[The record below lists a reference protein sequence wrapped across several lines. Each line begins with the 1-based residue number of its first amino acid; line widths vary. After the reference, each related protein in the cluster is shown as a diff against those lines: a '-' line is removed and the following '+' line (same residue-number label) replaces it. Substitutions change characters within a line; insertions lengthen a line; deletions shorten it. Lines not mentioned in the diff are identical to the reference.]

1 MRANEAIAAFDDDS
15 IGCLRNY
22 LSLVCQGNALAKTF
36 DIGTKMS
43 DQRGNYGSGQQRNQN
58 ATPNGSY
65 ANYQNNNAQG
75 SGEYGSRNYGSANN
89 RYAEQGYVN
98 RNNYAGADNQGG
110 YGRGYNNNQG
120 ANRGYGYQGGP
131 GNYQNQHQGYTAN
144 QGHGFSQ
151 NQGQGFNQNQGFAPN
166 QEQTIQV
173 PWDKYELKKRSDHGP
188 VCNVML
194 TIGSWITFARN
205 FVFNII
211 FLLLMFFVFGGYM
224 AVQSLKENG
233 ISFSSTTAD
242 QISAIA
248 DKAEVLYFDLNG
260 PISEMPFS
268 SSQIDV
274 LQRELESALYGKMSH
289 ELVAIEKALELS
301 ANDSTI
307 KKVIIS
313 VDGMNPVSLSVAE
326 RIGSAMELAKAKD
339 KHAEGSDFSREV
351 VVVGTSISQSAYAI
365 AAHADKIVMDS
376 LGEVDLRGISM
387 TSLYFKDM
395 LEKAQITPYIFRAGH
410 FKSAVEPFML
420 NAMSPDVRREYQAI
434 AFKSWDIYK
443 KSIGARSKIAV
454 KSREILPEANIYAQW
469 IRRYGGDRAQLQL
482 AQGLVDEIMP
492 LNLYYEELSEQVN
505 ADYDRPY
512 RPAIITYQDYLMRY
526 HALTSGKKAGA
537 LSQIEVRPA
546 AIIGSMNSI
555 MANSTSVS
563 PLSSAA
569 ATLSKSTYVAS
580 SASAITNAASA
591 DVVGA
596 ATSVASADAV
606 GAATSVAD
614 AGSAAKLQANGYN
627 YTANGTDRSYDR
639 GAEDNRT
646 SLQFSDIEAISE
658 AKRQIER
665 RLKEGKKA
673 SSNTVAV
680 IYGIGEITD
689 YPERPSDFAYDNIA
703 PQIEEAMMNDNIAAV
718 VLYLNSPGG
727 SVIASEK
734 IRRSLEALQ
743 KYTVKPIIVSM
754 NGTAASGAY
763 WIGSQAEKIFAT
775 QSTIT
780 GSIGVFGLSFGAH
793 RLLNKYGAYQD
804 GVATNELAQAPIA
817 KEMPYSQQ
825 MMYNL
830 AVEKTYKDFVELVAK
845 NRGLKANTYEIFA
858 EGQIFLAEEAQTLG
872 LVDEVGNLSDA
883 IAYAAKQAGIDPNR
897 LRVRHMSPASQN
909 ELGGFESLLF
919 GLSNA
924 YLPPEFTEA
933 VLKLRQNSKMLKKDG
948 SNNLMAISPI
958 TDPKL

>member
-1 MRANEAIAAFDDDS
+1 
-15 IGCLRNY
+15 
-22 LSLVCQGNALAKTF
+22 
-36 DIGTKMS
+36 MS

-89 RYAEQGYVN
+89 RYAEQGYAN

-120 ANRGYGYQGGP
+120 ANRGYGYQGGH
-131 GNYQNQHQGYTAN
+131 GNYQNQNQGYTAN
-144 QGHGFSQ
+144 QGHGFSP

-242 QISAIA
+242 QINAIA

-339 KHAEGSDFSREV
+339 KRAEGSDFSREV
-351 VVVGTSISQSAYAI
+351 VVVGTTISQSAYAI

-454 KSREILPEANIYAQW
+454 KSREILPEANVYAQW

-512 RPAIITYQDYLMRY
+512 RPAIITYQDYLMRH

-546 AIIGSMNSI
+546 AIIGSMNAI

-569 ATLSKSTYVAS
+569 ATLSKSTDVAS
-580 SASAITNAASA
+580 AASAITSAASA
-591 DVVGA
+591 DTVGA
-596 ATSVASADAV
+596 ATSVTNAVATAVASAEAV
-606 GAATSVAD
+606 GSGSVAD

-658 AKRQIER
+658 AKHQIER

-933 VLKLRQNSKMLKKDG
+933 MLKLRQNTKLLKKDG

>member
-1 MRANEAIAAFDDDS
+1 MRANEAIAALDDDS

-58 ATPNGSY
+58 ATTNGSY

-120 ANRGYGYQGGP
+120 ASRGYGYQGGP
-131 GNYQNQHQGYTAN
+131 GNYQNQNQGYTAN
-144 QGHGFSQ
+144 QGHGFSP

-166 QEQTIQV
+166 QEQNIQV

-242 QISAIA
+242 QINAIA

-339 KHAEGSDFSREV
+339 KRAEGSDFSREV
-351 VVVGTSISQSAYAI
+351 VVVGTAISQSAYAI

-387 TSLYFKDM
+387 TSLYFKDL

-420 NAMSPDVRREYQAI
+420 NAMSPDVRSEYQAI

-454 KSREILPEANIYAQW
+454 KSREILPEANVYAQW

-482 AQGLVDEIMP
+482 AQGLVDEIKP

-512 RPAIITYQDYLMRY
+512 RPAIITYQDYLMRH

-546 AIIGSMNSI
+546 AIISSMKSI

-569 ATLSKSTYVAS
+569 ATLSKSTDVAS
-580 SASAITNAASA
+580 AASAITSAASA
-591 DVVGA
+591 N
-596 ATSVASADAV
+596 TV

-665 RLKEGKKA
+665 RLKEGKKP

-933 VLKLRQNSKMLKKDG
+933 MLMLRQNSKMLKKDG

>member
-1 MRANEAIAAFDDDS
+1 MPILWAA
-15 IGCLRNY
+15 G
-22 LSLVCQGNALAKTF
+22 
-36 DIGTKMS
+36 
-43 DQRGNYGSGQQRNQN
+43 
-58 ATPNGSY
+58 
-65 ANYQNNNAQG
+65 
-75 SGEYGSRNYGSANN
+75 
-89 RYAEQGYVN
+89 
-98 RNNYAGADNQGG
+98 
-110 YGRGYNNNQG
+110 
-120 ANRGYGYQGGP
+120 
-131 GNYQNQHQGYTAN
+131 
-144 QGHGFSQ
+144 
-151 NQGQGFNQNQGFAPN
+151 
-166 QEQTIQV
+166 
-173 PWDKYELKKRSDHGP
+173 
-188 VCNVML
+188 
-194 TIGSWITFARN
+194 
-205 FVFNII
+205 
-211 FLLLMFFVFGGYM
+211 
-224 AVQSLKENG
+224 
-233 ISFSSTTAD
+233 
-242 QISAIA
+242 
-248 DKAEVLYFDLNG
+248 
-260 PISEMPFS
+260 
-268 SSQIDV
+268 
-274 LQRELESALYGKMSH
+274 
-289 ELVAIEKALELS
+289 
-301 ANDSTI
+301 
-307 KKVIIS
+307 
-313 VDGMNPVSLSVAE
+313 
-326 RIGSAMELAKAKD
+326 
-339 KHAEGSDFSREV
+339 
-351 VVVGTSISQSAYAI
+351 
-365 AAHADKIVMDS
+365 
-376 LGEVDLRGISM
+376 
-387 TSLYFKDM
+387 
-395 LEKAQITPYIFRAGH
+395 
-410 FKSAVEPFML
+410 
-420 NAMSPDVRREYQAI
+420 
-434 AFKSWDIYK
+434 
-443 KSIGARSKIAV
+443 
-454 KSREILPEANIYAQW
+454 
-469 IRRYGGDRAQLQL
+469 
-482 AQGLVDEIMP
+482 
-492 LNLYYEELSEQVN
+492 
-505 ADYDRPY
+505 
-512 RPAIITYQDYLMRY
+512 
-526 HALTSGKKAGA
+526 
-537 LSQIEVRPA
+537 
-546 AIIGSMNSI
+546 
-555 MANSTSVS
+555 
-563 PLSSAA
+563 
-569 ATLSKSTYVAS
+569 
-580 SASAITNAASA
+580 
-591 DVVGA
+591 
-596 ATSVASADAV
+596 
-606 GAATSVAD
+606 SVAD

-933 VLKLRQNSKMLKKDG
+933 MLKLRQNSKMLKKDG

>member
-1 MRANEAIAAFDDDS
+1 MVIKVVPS
-15 IGCLRNY
+15 
-22 LSLVCQGNALAKTF
+22 
-36 DIGTKMS
+36 
-43 DQRGNYGSGQQRNQN
+43 
-58 ATPNGSY
+58 
-65 ANYQNNNAQG
+65 
-75 SGEYGSRNYGSANN
+75 
-89 RYAEQGYVN
+89 
-98 RNNYAGADNQGG
+98 
-110 YGRGYNNNQG
+110 
-120 ANRGYGYQGGP
+120 
-131 GNYQNQHQGYTAN
+131 NYQNQNQGYTAK
-144 QGHGFSQ
+144 QGHGFSP

-242 QISAIA
+242 QINAIA

-339 KHAEGSDFSREV
+339 KRAEGSDFSREV
-351 VVVGTSISQSAYAI
+351 VVVGTAISQSAYAI

-512 RPAIITYQDYLMRY
+512 RPAIITYQDYLMRH

-555 MANSTSVS
+555 MANSTSLS

-569 ATLSKSTYVAS
+569 ATLSKSTDVAS
-580 SASAITNAASA
+580 AASAITSAASA
-591 DVVGA
+591 VSG
-596 ATSVASADAV
+596 ASADAV
-606 GAATSVAD
+606 GSGSVAD
-614 AGSAAKLQANGYN
+614 AGSATKLQANGYN

-883 IAYAAKQAGIDPNR
+883 IAYAAKQAGIDSNR

-933 VLKLRQNSKMLKKDG
+933 MLKLRQNSKMLKKDG

>member
-1 MRANEAIAAFDDDS
+1 
-15 IGCLRNY
+15 
-22 LSLVCQGNALAKTF
+22 
-36 DIGTKMS
+36 MS

-89 RYAEQGYVN
+89 RYAEQGYAN

-242 QISAIA
+242 QINAIA

-339 KHAEGSDFSREV
+339 KRAEGSDFSREV
-351 VVVGTSISQSAYAI
+351 VVVGTTISQSAYAI

-512 RPAIITYQDYLMRY
+512 RPAIITYQDYLMRH
-526 HALTSGKKAGA
+526 HALTSDKKAGA

-555 MANSTSVS
+555 MANSTSLS

-569 ATLSKSTYVAS
+569 ATLSKSTDVAS
-580 SASAITNAASA
+580 AARAISGAASA
-591 DVVGA
+591 DTVGASVASTNTVGA
-596 ATSVASADAV
+596 ATSVTNAVATAVASADAV
-606 GAATSVAD
+606 GAGSVAD
-614 AGSAAKLQANGYN
+614 AGGAAKLQANGYN

-639 GAEDNRT
+639 GADNNRT
-646 SLQFSDIEAISE
+646 PLQFSDIEAISE

-933 VLKLRQNSKMLKKDG
+933 MLKLRQNSKMLKKDG

>member
-1 MRANEAIAAFDDDS
+1 
-15 IGCLRNY
+15 
-22 LSLVCQGNALAKTF
+22 
-36 DIGTKMS
+36 MS

-89 RYAEQGYVN
+89 RYADQGYVN

-131 GNYQNQHQGYTAN
+131 GNYQNQNQGYTAN
-144 QGHGFSQ
+144 QGHGFSP

-242 QISAIA
+242 QINAIA

-313 VDGMNPVSLSVAE
+313 VDGMNLVSLSVAE

-339 KHAEGSDFSREV
+339 KRAEGSDFSREV
-351 VVVGTSISQSAYAI
+351 VVVGTAISQSAYAI

-454 KSREILPEANIYAQW
+454 KSREILPEANVYAQW

-512 RPAIITYQDYLMRY
+512 RPAIITYQDYLMRH

-569 ATLSKSTYVAS
+569 ATLSKST
-580 SASAITNAASA
+580 
-591 DVVGA
+591 D
-596 ATSVASADAV
+596 
-606 GAATSVAD
+606 
-614 AGSAAKLQANGYN
+614 AAKQQANGYN

-646 SLQFSDIEAISE
+646 PLQFSDIEAISE

-665 RLKEGKKA
+665 RLKEGKRA

-933 VLKLRQNSKMLKKDG
+933 MLKLRQNSKMLKKDG

>member
-1 MRANEAIAAFDDDS
+1 
-15 IGCLRNY
+15 
-22 LSLVCQGNALAKTF
+22 
-36 DIGTKMS
+36 MS

-89 RYAEQGYVN
+89 RYAEQGYAN
-98 RNNYAGADNQGG
+98 RNNYAGADNHGG

-131 GNYQNQHQGYTAN
+131 SNYQNQNHGYTAN
-144 QGHGFSQ
+144 QGQGFSQ

-242 QISAIA
+242 QINAIA

-339 KHAEGSDFSREV
+339 KRAEGSEFSREV
-351 VVVGTSISQSAYAI
+351 VVVGTTFSQSAYAI

-482 AQGLVDEIMP
+482 AQGLVDEIKP

-512 RPAIITYQDYLMRY
+512 RPAIITYQDYLMRH

-563 PLSSAA
+563 PISSAA
-569 ATLSKSTYVAS
+569 ATLSKSTDVAS
-580 SASAITNAASA
+580 AARAISGAASA
-591 DVVGA
+591 VSG
-596 ATSVASADAV
+596 ASADTV
-606 GAATSVAD
+606 GAGSVAD

-639 GAEDNRT
+639 GADNNRAP
-646 SLQFSDIEAISE
+646 LQFSDIEAISE

-689 YPERPSDFAYDNIA
+689 YPERPTDFAYDNIA

-933 VLKLRQNSKMLKKDG
+933 MLKLRQNSKMLKKDG

>member
-1 MRANEAIAAFDDDS
+1 
-15 IGCLRNY
+15 
-22 LSLVCQGNALAKTF
+22 
-36 DIGTKMS
+36 MS

-242 QISAIA
+242 QINAIA

-339 KHAEGSDFSREV
+339 KRAEGSDFSREV
-351 VVVGTSISQSAYAI
+351 VVVGTTFSQSAYAI

-512 RPAIITYQDYLMRY
+512 RPAIITYQDYLMRH

-555 MANSTSVS
+555 MANSTSLS

-569 ATLSKSTYVAS
+569 ATLSKSTDVAS
-580 SASAITNAASA
+580 AASAITSAASA
-591 DVVGA
+591 DTVGA
-596 ATSVASADAV
+596 AASVTNAVATAVASAEAV
-606 GAATSVAD
+606 GSGSDAD

-933 VLKLRQNSKMLKKDG
+933 MLKLRQNSKMLKKDG

>member
-1 MRANEAIAAFDDDS
+1 
-15 IGCLRNY
+15 
-22 LSLVCQGNALAKTF
+22 
-36 DIGTKMS
+36 MS

-75 SGEYGSRNYGSANN
+75 SVEYGSRNYGSANN
-89 RYAEQGYVN
+89 RYAEQGYAN

-242 QISAIA
+242 QINAIA

-274 LQRELESALYGKMSH
+274 LQRELESALYGNMSH

-339 KHAEGSDFSREV
+339 KRAEGSDFSREV
-351 VVVGTSISQSAYAI
+351 VVVGTTISQSAYAI

-454 KSREILPEANIYAQW
+454 KSREILPEANVYAQW

-512 RPAIITYQDYLMRY
+512 RPAIITYQDYLMRH
-526 HALTSGKKAGA
+526 HALTSDKKAGA

-569 ATLSKSTYVAS
+569 ATLSKSTDVASAITS
-580 SASAITNAASA
+580 SASAE
-591 DVVGA
+591 
-596 ATSVASADAV
+596 AV
-606 GAATSVAD
+606 GSGSVAD
-614 AGSAAKLQANGYN
+614 AGSATKLQANGYN

-689 YPERPSDFAYDNIA
+689 YPERPTDFAYDNIA

-734 IRRSLEALQ
+734 IRRSLESLQ

-933 VLKLRQNSKMLKKDG
+933 MLKLRQNSKMLKKDG

>member
-1 MRANEAIAAFDDDS
+1 
-15 IGCLRNY
+15 
-22 LSLVCQGNALAKTF
+22 
-36 DIGTKMS
+36 MS

-58 ATPNGSY
+58 TTPNGSY
-65 ANYQNNNAQG
+65 SNYQSNNAQG
-75 SGEYGSRNYGSANN
+75 SGEYGSRNYGSTNN

-98 RNNYAGADNQGG
+98 RNNYSGADNQGS

-120 ANRGYGYQGGP
+120 ANRGYGYQGGQ
-131 GNYQNQHQGYTAN
+131 GNYQNQNQGYTAN
-144 QGHGFSQ
+144 QGQGFSP

-188 VCNVML
+188 VCKVLL

-205 FVFNII
+205 VVFNFI

-242 QISAIA
+242 QINAIA
-248 DKAEVLYFDLNG
+248 DKAEVLYFDLSG

-274 LQRELESALYGKMSH
+274 LQREIETALYGKMSH

-301 ANDSTI
+301 ATDSSI

-313 VDGMNPVSLSVAE
+313 VDGMNPLSLSVAE

-339 KHAEGSDFSREV
+339 KRTEGGDFSREV
-351 VVVGTSISQSAYAI
+351 VVVGTTISQSAYAI

-395 LEKAQITPYIFRAGH
+395 LEKANITPYIFRAGH

-443 KSIGARSKIAV
+443 QSIGARSKIAV
-454 KSREILPEANIYAQW
+454 NSRDILPEANVYAQW

-482 AQGLVDEIMP
+482 AQGLVDEIKP

-512 RPAIITYQDYLMRY
+512 RPAIITYQDYLMRH

-546 AIIGSMNSI
+546 AIIGTMNSI
-555 MANSTSVS
+555 LAHNTTGAN

-569 ATLSKSTYVAS
+569 ATLSKSTDVAIAS
-580 SASAITNAASA
+580 SACTSAVANAVGSANAA
-591 DVVGA
+591 V
-596 ATSVASADAV
+596 DAV
-606 GAATSVAD
+606 GAANAAVDAVDVAVGAD
-614 AGSAAKLQANGYN
+614 GALASATVGADGTVVGAANTAINAASTAGSATLQANSYN
-627 YTANGTDRSYDR
+627 YTANGSDRSYER
-639 GAEDNRT
+639 GAENNRT
-646 SLQFSDIEAISE
+646 SLQFSDIQAISE
-658 AKRQIER
+658 ATRQIER
-665 RLKEGKKA
+665 RLKEGKRP

-689 YPERPSDFAYDNIA
+689 YPERPTDFAYDNIA
-703 PQIEEAMMNDNIAAV
+703 PQIEEAMMNDKIAAV

-775 QSTIT
+775 KSTIT

-883 IAYAAKQAGIDPNR
+883 IAYAAKQAGIEPKR
-897 LRVRHMSPASQN
+897 LRVRHMSPSSHN

-933 VLKLRQNSKMLKKDG
+933 MLKIRQNSKLLKKDG

>member
-1 MRANEAIAAFDDDS
+1 
-15 IGCLRNY
+15 
-22 LSLVCQGNALAKTF
+22 
-36 DIGTKMS
+36 MS

-89 RYAEQGYVN
+89 RYAEQGYAN

-242 QISAIA
+242 QINAIA

-339 KHAEGSDFSREV
+339 KRAEGSDFSREV
-351 VVVGTSISQSAYAI
+351 VVVGTTISQSAYAI

-454 KSREILPEANIYAQW
+454 KSREILPEANVYAQW

-512 RPAIITYQDYLMRY
+512 RPAIITYQDYLMRH

-569 ATLSKSTYVAS
+569 ATLSKSTDVASAS
-580 SASAITNAASA
+580 SAITSAAST
-591 DVVGA
+591 VSG
-596 ATSVASADAV
+596 ASAEAV
-606 GAATSVAD
+606 GSGSVAD
-614 AGSAAKLQANGYN
+614 AGGAAKLQANGYN

-639 GAEDNRT
+639 GADNNRT
-646 SLQFSDIEAISE
+646 PLQFSDIEAISE

-689 YPERPSDFAYDNIA
+689 YPERPTDFAYDNIA

-897 LRVRHMSPASQN
+897 LRVRHMSPESPN

-919 GLSNA
+919 GLYNA

-933 VLKLRQNSKMLKKDG
+933 MLKLRQNTKLLKKDG

>member
-1 MRANEAIAAFDDDS
+1 
-15 IGCLRNY
+15 
-22 LSLVCQGNALAKTF
+22 
-36 DIGTKMS
+36 MS

-120 ANRGYGYQGGP
+120 ANRGYGYQGGL
-131 GNYQNQHQGYTAN
+131 GNYQNQNQGYTAN
-144 QGHGFSQ
+144 QGHGFSP

-242 QISAIA
+242 QINAIA

-339 KHAEGSDFSREV
+339 KRAEGSEFSREV
-351 VVVGTSISQSAYAI
+351 VVVGTTISQSAYAI

-512 RPAIITYQDYLMRY
+512 RPAIITYQDYLMRH

-569 ATLSKSTYVAS
+569 ATLSKSTDVAS
-580 SASAITNAASA
+580 AANSITSA
-591 DVVGA
+591 
-596 ATSVASADAV
+596 ASADAV
-606 GAATSVAD
+606 GAGSVAD
-614 AGSAAKLQANGYN
+614 AGGAAKLQANGYN

-639 GAEDNRT
+639 GADNNRAP
-646 SLQFSDIEAISE
+646 LQFSDIEAISE

-897 LRVRHMSPASQN
+897 LRVRHMSPASPN

-933 VLKLRQNSKMLKKDG
+933 MLKLRQNTKCSKRTALTTSWPSVLSLIQNSKFF
-948 SNNLMAISPI
+948 P
-958 TDPKL
+958 

>member
-1 MRANEAIAAFDDDS
+1 
-15 IGCLRNY
+15 
-22 LSLVCQGNALAKTF
+22 
-36 DIGTKMS
+36 MS

-89 RYAEQGYVN
+89 RYAEQGYAN

-131 GNYQNQHQGYTAN
+131 GNYQNQNHGYTAN

-242 QISAIA
+242 QINAIA

-339 KHAEGSDFSREV
+339 KRAEGSDFSREV
-351 VVVGTSISQSAYAI
+351 VVVGTTISQSAYAI

-443 KSIGARSKIAV
+443 KSIGARPKIAV
-454 KSREILPEANIYAQW
+454 KSREILPEANVYAQW

-512 RPAIITYQDYLMRY
+512 RPAIITYQDYLMRH
-526 HALTSGKKAGA
+526 HALTSDKKAGA

-569 ATLSKSTYVAS
+569 ATLSKST
-580 SASAITNAASA
+580 
-591 DVVGA
+591 D
-596 ATSVASADAV
+596 VASAASSITSAV
-606 GAATSVAD
+606 SAVAIGAGSVAD
-614 AGSAAKLQANGYN
+614 AGGAAKLQANGYN

-639 GAEDNRT
+639 GADNNRT
-646 SLQFSDIEAISE
+646 PLQFSDIEAISE

-665 RLKEGKKA
+665 RLKEGNKA

-883 IAYAAKQAGIDPNR
+883 ITYAAKQAGIDPNR

-933 VLKLRQNSKMLKKDG
+933 MLKLRQNSKMLKKDG

>member
-1 MRANEAIAAFDDDS
+1 
-15 IGCLRNY
+15 
-22 LSLVCQGNALAKTF
+22 
-36 DIGTKMS
+36 MS

-242 QISAIA
+242 QINAIA

-339 KHAEGSDFSREV
+339 KRAEGSDFSREV
-351 VVVGTSISQSAYAI
+351 VVVGTTISQSAYAI

-454 KSREILPEANIYAQW
+454 KSREILPEANVYAQW

-512 RPAIITYQDYLMRY
+512 RPAIITYQDYLMRH
-526 HALTSGKKAGA
+526 HALTSDKKAGA
-537 LSQIEVRPA
+537 LSQIEVRPS

-569 ATLSKSTYVAS
+569 ATLSKSTDVASAITS
-580 SASAITNAASA
+580 SASAE
-591 DVVGA
+591 
-596 ATSVASADAV
+596 AV
-606 GAATSVAD
+606 GSGSVAD
-614 AGSAAKLQANGYN
+614 AGSATKLQANGYN

-639 GAEDNRT
+639 GAENNRT
-646 SLQFSDIEAISE
+646 PLQFSDIEAISE

-933 VLKLRQNSKMLKKDG
+933 MLKLRQNSKMLKKDG

>member
-1 MRANEAIAAFDDDS
+1 
-15 IGCLRNY
+15 
-22 LSLVCQGNALAKTF
+22 
-36 DIGTKMS
+36 MS

-75 SGEYGSRNYGSANN
+75 SVEYGSRNYGSANN

-242 QISAIA
+242 QINAIA

-339 KHAEGSDFSREV
+339 KRAEGSDFSREV
-351 VVVGTSISQSAYAI
+351 VVVGTTISQSAYAI

-454 KSREILPEANIYAQW
+454 KSREILPEANVYAQW

-512 RPAIITYQDYLMRY
+512 RPAIITYQDYLMRH
-526 HALTSGKKAGA
+526 HALTSDKKAGA
-537 LSQIEVRPA
+537 LSQIEVRPS

-569 ATLSKSTYVAS
+569 ATLSKSTDV
-580 SASAITNAASA
+580 ASAITS
-591 DVVGA
+591 
-596 ATSVASADAV
+596 SASADAV
-606 GAATSVAD
+606 GAGSVAD

-933 VLKLRQNSKMLKKDG
+933 MLKLRQNSKMLKKDG

>member
-1 MRANEAIAAFDDDS
+1 
-15 IGCLRNY
+15 
-22 LSLVCQGNALAKTF
+22 
-36 DIGTKMS
+36 MS

-89 RYAEQGYVN
+89 RYAEQGYAN

-131 GNYQNQHQGYTAN
+131 GNYHNQNQGYTAN

-242 QISAIA
+242 QINAIA

-301 ANDSTI
+301 ANDSTL

-339 KHAEGSDFSREV
+339 KRAEGSDFSREV
-351 VVVGTSISQSAYAI
+351 VVVGTTISQSAYAI

-512 RPAIITYQDYLMRY
+512 RPAIITYQDYLMRH

-569 ATLSKSTYVAS
+569 ATLSKSTDVASAS
-580 SASAITNAASA
+580 SAITSAAST
-591 DVVGA
+591 VSG
-596 ATSVASADAV
+596 ASAEAV
-606 GAATSVAD
+606 GSGSVAD
-614 AGSAAKLQANGYN
+614 AGGAAKLQANGYN

-639 GAEDNRT
+639 GADNNRAP
-646 SLQFSDIEAISE
+646 LQFSDIEAISE

-689 YPERPSDFAYDNIA
+689 YPERPTDFAYDNIA

-933 VLKLRQNSKMLKKDG
+933 MLKLRQNSKMLKKDG

>member
-1 MRANEAIAAFDDDS
+1 
-15 IGCLRNY
+15 
-22 LSLVCQGNALAKTF
+22 
-36 DIGTKMS
+36 MS

-242 QISAIA
+242 QINAIA

-339 KHAEGSDFSREV
+339 KRADGSDFSREV
-351 VVVGTSISQSAYAI
+351 VVVGTTISQSAYAI

-512 RPAIITYQDYLMRY
+512 RPAIITYQDYLMRH
-526 HALTSGKKAGA
+526 HALTSDKKAGA

-569 ATLSKSTYVAS
+569 ATLSKSTDV
-580 SASAITNAASA
+580 ASAITS
-591 DVVGA
+591 
-596 ATSVASADAV
+596 SASADAV
-606 GAATSVAD
+606 GAGSVAD

-703 PQIEEAMMNDNIAAV
+703 PQIEEAMMNDNIAAL

-933 VLKLRQNSKMLKKDG
+933 MLKLRQNSKMLKKDG

>member
-1 MRANEAIAAFDDDS
+1 
-15 IGCLRNY
+15 
-22 LSLVCQGNALAKTF
+22 
-36 DIGTKMS
+36 MS

-98 RNNYAGADNQGG
+98 RNNYAGADNKGG

-131 GNYQNQHQGYTAN
+131 GNYQNQNHGYTAN

-242 QISAIA
+242 QINAIA

-339 KHAEGSDFSREV
+339 KRAEGSDFSREV
-351 VVVGTSISQSAYAI
+351 VVVGTTISQSAYAI

-512 RPAIITYQDYLMRY
+512 RPAIITYQDYLMRH

-569 ATLSKSTYVAS
+569 ATLSKSTDVASAITS
-580 SASAITNAASA
+580 SASAE
-591 DVVGA
+591 
-596 ATSVASADAV
+596 AV
-606 GAATSVAD
+606 GSGSVAD
-614 AGSAAKLQANGYN
+614 AGSATKLQANGYN

-639 GAEDNRT
+639 GAENNRT
-646 SLQFSDIEAISE
+646 PLQFSDIEAISE

-883 IAYAAKQAGIDPNR
+883 IAYAAKQAGIDSNR
-897 LRVRHMSPASQN
+897 LRVRHMSPESPN

-933 VLKLRQNSKMLKKDG
+933 MLKLRQNSKMLKKDG

>member
-1 MRANEAIAAFDDDS
+1 
-15 IGCLRNY
+15 
-22 LSLVCQGNALAKTF
+22 
-36 DIGTKMS
+36 MS

-98 RNNYAGADNQGG
+98 RNNYAGADNKGG

-131 GNYQNQHQGYTAN
+131 GNYQNQNHGYTAN

-242 QISAIA
+242 QINAIA

-339 KHAEGSDFSREV
+339 KRAEGSDFSREV
-351 VVVGTSISQSAYAI
+351 VVVGTTISQSAYAI

-512 RPAIITYQDYLMRY
+512 RPAIITYQDYLMRH

-537 LSQIEVRPA
+537 LSQIEVRPS

-569 ATLSKSTYVAS
+569 ATLSKSTDVASAITS
-580 SASAITNAASA
+580 SASAE
-591 DVVGA
+591 
-596 ATSVASADAV
+596 AV
-606 GAATSVAD
+606 GSGSVAD
-614 AGSAAKLQANGYN
+614 AGSATKLQANGYN

-639 GAEDNRT
+639 GAENNRT
-646 SLQFSDIEAISE
+646 PLQFSDIEAISE

-883 IAYAAKQAGIDPNR
+883 IAYAAKQAGIDSNR
-897 LRVRHMSPASQN
+897 LRVRHMSPESPN

-933 VLKLRQNSKMLKKDG
+933 MLKLRQNSKMLKKDG

>member
-1 MRANEAIAAFDDDS
+1 
-15 IGCLRNY
+15 
-22 LSLVCQGNALAKTF
+22 
-36 DIGTKMS
+36 MS

-144 QGHGFSQ
+144 QGHGFSP

-242 QISAIA
+242 QINAIA

-339 KHAEGSDFSREV
+339 KRAEGSDFSREV
-351 VVVGTSISQSAYAI
+351 VVVGTTISQSAYAI

-454 KSREILPEANIYAQW
+454 TSREILPEANIYAQW

-512 RPAIITYQDYLMRY
+512 RPAIITYQDYLMRH
-526 HALTSGKKAGA
+526 HALTSDKKAGA

-546 AIIGSMNSI
+546 AIIGSINSI

-569 ATLSKSTYVAS
+569 ATLSKSTDV
-580 SASAITNAASA
+580 ASAITS
-591 DVVGA
+591 
-596 ATSVASADAV
+596 SASADAV
-606 GAATSVAD
+606 GAGSVAD

-689 YPERPSDFAYDNIA
+689 YPERPTDFAYDNIA

-734 IRRSLEALQ
+734 IRRSLESLQ

-933 VLKLRQNSKMLKKDG
+933 MLKLRQNSKMLKKDG

>member
-1 MRANEAIAAFDDDS
+1 
-15 IGCLRNY
+15 
-22 LSLVCQGNALAKTF
+22 
-36 DIGTKMS
+36 MS

-144 QGHGFSQ
+144 QGHGFSP

-242 QISAIA
+242 QINAIA

-339 KHAEGSDFSREV
+339 KRAEGSDFSREV
-351 VVVGTSISQSAYAI
+351 VVVGTTFSQSAYAI

-512 RPAIITYQDYLMRY
+512 RPAIITYQDYLMRH
-526 HALTSGKKAGA
+526 HALTSDKKAGA

-569 ATLSKSTYVAS
+569 ATLSKSTDVASAITS
-580 SASAITNAASA
+580 SASAE
-591 DVVGA
+591 
-596 ATSVASADAV
+596 AV
-606 GAATSVAD
+606 GSGSVAD
-614 AGSAAKLQANGYN
+614 AGSATKLQANGYN

-933 VLKLRQNSKMLKKDG
+933 MLKLRQNSKMLKKDG

>member
-1 MRANEAIAAFDDDS
+1 
-15 IGCLRNY
+15 
-22 LSLVCQGNALAKTF
+22 
-36 DIGTKMS
+36 MS

-98 RNNYAGADNQGG
+98 RNNYAGADNKGG

-131 GNYQNQHQGYTAN
+131 GNYQNQNHGYTAN

-242 QISAIA
+242 QINAIA

-339 KHAEGSDFSREV
+339 KRAEGSDFSREV
-351 VVVGTSISQSAYAI
+351 VVVGTTISQSAYAI

-512 RPAIITYQDYLMRY
+512 RPAIITYQDYLMRH

-546 AIIGSMNSI
+546 AIIGYMNSI

-569 ATLSKSTYVAS
+569 ATLSKSTDVASAITS
-580 SASAITNAASA
+580 SASAE
-591 DVVGA
+591 
-596 ATSVASADAV
+596 AV
-606 GAATSVAD
+606 GSGSVAD
-614 AGSAAKLQANGYN
+614 AGSATKLQANGYN

-639 GAEDNRT
+639 GAENNRT
-646 SLQFSDIEAISE
+646 PLQFSDIEAISE

-883 IAYAAKQAGIDPNR
+883 IAYAAKQAGIDSNR
-897 LRVRHMSPASQN
+897 LRVRHMSPESPN

-933 VLKLRQNSKMLKKDG
+933 MLKLRQNSKMLKKDG

>member
-1 MRANEAIAAFDDDS
+1 MR
-15 IGCLRNY
+15 
-22 LSLVCQGNALAKTF
+22 
-36 DIGTKMS
+36 
-43 DQRGNYGSGQQRNQN
+43 
-58 ATPNGSY
+58 
-65 ANYQNNNAQG
+65 
-75 SGEYGSRNYGSANN
+75 
-89 RYAEQGYVN
+89 
-98 RNNYAGADNQGG
+98 
-110 YGRGYNNNQG
+110 
-120 ANRGYGYQGGP
+120 
-131 GNYQNQHQGYTAN
+131 H
-144 QGHGFSQ
+144 
-151 NQGQGFNQNQGFAPN
+151 
-166 QEQTIQV
+166 
-173 PWDKYELKKRSDHGP
+173 
-188 VCNVML
+188 
-194 TIGSWITFARN
+194 
-205 FVFNII
+205 
-211 FLLLMFFVFGGYM
+211 
-224 AVQSLKENG
+224 
-233 ISFSSTTAD
+233 
-242 QISAIA
+242 
-248 DKAEVLYFDLNG
+248 
-260 PISEMPFS
+260 
-268 SSQIDV
+268 
-274 LQRELESALYGKMSH
+274 
-289 ELVAIEKALELS
+289 
-301 ANDSTI
+301 
-307 KKVIIS
+307 
-313 VDGMNPVSLSVAE
+313 
-326 RIGSAMELAKAKD
+326 
-339 KHAEGSDFSREV
+339 
-351 VVVGTSISQSAYAI
+351 
-365 AAHADKIVMDS
+365 
-376 LGEVDLRGISM
+376 
-387 TSLYFKDM
+387 
-395 LEKAQITPYIFRAGH
+395 
-410 FKSAVEPFML
+410 
-420 NAMSPDVRREYQAI
+420 
-434 AFKSWDIYK
+434 
-443 KSIGARSKIAV
+443 
-454 KSREILPEANIYAQW
+454 
-469 IRRYGGDRAQLQL
+469 
-482 AQGLVDEIMP
+482 
-492 LNLYYEELSEQVN
+492 
-505 ADYDRPY
+505 
-512 RPAIITYQDYLMRY
+512 

-569 ATLSKSTYVAS
+569 ATLSKSTDVAS
-580 SASAITNAASA
+580 AASAITGAASA
-591 DVVGA
+591 VSG
-596 ATSVASADAV
+596 ASADAV
-606 GAATSVAD
+606 GAGSVVD
-614 AGSAAKLQANGYN
+614 AGGATKLQANGYN

-689 YPERPSDFAYDNIA
+689 YPERPTDFAYDNIA

-897 LRVRHMSPASQN
+897 LRVRHMSPESPN

-919 GLSNA
+919 GLCNA

-933 VLKLRQNSKMLKKDG
+933 MLKLRQNTKLLKKDG